1 LWEVRMV
8 ARGMMSGMMMPSAL
22 RRVCPCGESLSRAY
36 KSAEVVDLA
45 SDDVDEDRGAYGRG
59 CKHYRRCYSSKW
71 CSTIDVVDGYA
82 AGAVV
87 NGRQPCDLWAQ
98 SRVDMA
104 RWLGSYMIRISMT
117 MCGES
122 KE

>member
-1 LWEVRMV
+1 MV

-82 AGAVV
+82 AGRRQRSSAVICV
-87 NGRQPCDLWAQ
+87 GTEPCGHG
-98 SRVDMA
+98 SMA
-104 RWLGSYMIRISMT
+104 GLVYDKNFDDDVR
-117 MCGES
+117 
-122 KE
+122 

>member
-1 LWEVRMV
+1 MV

-82 AGAVV
+82 AGRRQRSS
-87 NGRQPCDLWAQ
+87 GRDLWAQ

>member
-1 LWEVRMV
+1 MV

-71 CSTIDVVDGYA
+71 CSTIDVVPSRRLRGRPSSTVVSRDVC
-82 AGAVV
+82 AGRA
-87 NGRQPCDLWAQ
+87 
-98 SRVDMA
+98 VDMA
-104 RWLGSYMIRISMT
+104 RCT
-117 MCGES
+117 MAGLVYDDAR
-122 KE
+122 